1 MKIDFFD
8 RYDIRARICA
18 LIFVVSPFLLDAYI
32 LVDAVRNI
40 SFTAI
45 ITAVLIASSGLF
57 SCWIR
62 YSGNNASRG
71 DYISEFLLPESSA
84 ISTTSRERYWKKLQ
98 DLEPSF
104 SGLSSDNTMKRKE
117 TAESVSPWL
126 REQTRTGEFKLIQE
140 ENMNYG
146 FIRNVFSVKSIFLWT
161 FSIYSLL
168 LISVAIITNL
178 DLSLKDYLMTI
189 PTEHVVCGIIHITTY
204 LIWFFGVTPRI
215 LDFSA
220 RKYAMAVIRAID
232 KL

>member
-1 MKIDFFD
+1 MKIDLFD

-62 YSGNNASRG
+62 CSGNNASRG

-168 LISVAIITNL
+168 LIGVGIITNL

-215 LDFSA
+215 LDFTA

>member
-1 MKIDFFD
+1 MKIDLFD

-62 YSGNNASRG
+62 YSGNTASRG
-71 DYISEFLLPESSA
+71 DYIAEFLLPESSA

-104 SGLSSDNTMKRKE
+104 SGLSSDNATKRKE

>member
-1 MKIDFFD
+1 MKIDLFD
-8 RYDIRARICA
+8 RYDIRVRICA

-71 DYISEFLLPESSA
+71 DYIAEFLLPESSA

-204 LIWFFGVTPRI
+204 LIWFFGVTPKI

>member
-1 MKIDFFD
+1 MKIDLFD
-8 RYDIRARICA
+8 RYDIRVRICA

-204 LIWFFGVTPRI
+204 LIWFFGVTPKI